1 MKTIILGQK
10 IENIY
15 DVNHNWKTIN
25 DENGNFKTVYTA
37 KPTLNKT
44 SIIKEWVEICSHNG
58 EPKYNS
64 TSSFKGLFAQ
74 PELNISENE
83 TVQIKEQIFRA
94 DLDEMHVRTNKIVEE
109 IDVDEQEARATLSE
123 QIRAFNAMMITS
135 NDKLQSY
142 CDVHKLSYEDTD
154 AIELF
159 SIVFPDQL
167 YEINE
172 GVITPKEEKNT
183 GCIYVSSNSWITEP
197 SVTWLTGTTGTISD
211 TISDANVTISNTN
224 KKE

>member
-1 MKTIILGQK
+1 MKTIVLGQK

-15 DVNHNWKTIN
+15 EVNHNWKTIN
-25 DENGNFKTVYTA
+25 DENGNLKTVYTA

-44 SIIKEWVEICSHNG
+44 SIIKEWVKICSYNG
-58 EPKYNS
+58 EPRYNS
-64 TSSFKGLFAQ
+64 TSSLFGGLFTQ
-74 PELNISENE
+74 PQFNISENE
-83 TVQIKEQIFRA
+83 TIQIKEQIFRA
-94 DLDEMHVRTNKIVEE
+94 DLNEMHLRTNKIVEE

-159 SIVFPDQL
+159 NIVFPNQC
-167 YEINE
+167 YEIKD
-172 GVITPKEEKNT
+172 GVIAPKNVNM
-183 GCIYVSSNSWITEP
+183 YVSSACLTAEQGNWGILSTNNYNSVSINCAIDNILKAE
-197 SVTWLTGTTGTISD
+197 
-211 TISDANVTISNTN
+211 
-224 KKE
+224 E

>member
-25 DENGNFKTVYTA
+25 DENGNLKTVYTA

-44 SIIKEWVEICSHNG
+44 SIIKEWVEICSHHG
-58 EPKYNS
+58 EPRYNS
-64 TSSFKGLFAQ
+64 TSSLFGSLLTQ
-74 PELNISENE
+74 PQLNISENE
-83 TVQIKEQIFRA
+83 TIQIKEQIFRA
-94 DLDEMHVRTNKIVEE
+94 DLNEMHLRTNKIVEE

-159 SIVFPDQL
+159 SIVFPNQC
-167 YEINE
+167 YEIKD
-172 GVITPKEEKNT
+172 GIIAPKNVNM
-183 GCIYVSSNSWITEP
+183 YVSSACLTAEQANWCTIATNNYNSVNCAIDNIVKAE
-197 SVTWLTGTTGTISD
+197 
-211 TISDANVTISNTN
+211 
-224 KKE
+224 E

>member
-15 DVNHNWKTIN
+15 DVNHNWKTIK
-25 DENGNFKTVYTA
+25 DENGNLKTVYTA

-44 SIIKEWVEICSHNG
+44 SIIKEWVKICSYHG
-58 EPKYNS
+58 EPRYNS
-64 TSSFKGLFAQ
+64 TSSLFGGLLTQ
-74 PELNISENE
+74 PQLNISENE
-83 TVQIKEQIFRA
+83 TIQIKEQIFRA
-94 DLDEMHVRTNKIVEE
+94 DLNEMHLRTNKILEE
-109 IDVDEQEARATLSE
+109 IDVDEQEARATLLE

-159 SIVFPDQL
+159 NIVFPNQC
-167 YEINE
+167 YEIKD
-172 GVITPKEEKNT
+172 GVIAPKNVNM
-183 GCIYVSSNSWITEP
+183 YVSSACLTAEQANWCTTTTNNYNSVNCAIGNIVKAGE
-197 SVTWLTGTTGTISD
+197 
-211 TISDANVTISNTN
+211 
-224 KKE
+224 